1 MHIYLLMPGVMAR
14 KGCNSTKTLLSLR
27 VWSELSKPLLC
38 SQVQGQ
44 SRDYR
49 CLPRGSVPTP
59 GEGLSRTII
68 PAPGS
73 TNTQSSAPWEGEEPK
88 VGPVVFA
95 SRQGMYQPLKEQ
107 SLERTA
113 ACLQESPKAGGI
125 KRTQGDFSALPC
137 RGCPPLS
144 TALSCRLAAP
154 DLHPGQSLLEIFLGQ
169 RKETRAMTC
178 PFCARDGEI
187 VPFCSCALQSLS
199 LTSFSTTNHL

>member
-14 KGCNSTKTLLSLR
+14 KGCNSTKALLNLR
-27 VWSELSKPLLC
+27 VWSELSKTLLC

-73 TNTQSSAPWEGEEPK
+73 TNTQSSAPWEGEEPE

-125 KRTQGDFSALPC
+125 KRTQGDFCCAALPGLPSLEHSPQLPAC
-137 RGCPPLS
+137 SPPSPPRAKFAGDFSGAKEGNQSDDRPILCP
-144 TALSCRLAAP
+144 
-154 DLHPGQSLLEIFLGQ
+154 
-169 RKETRAMTC
+169 
-178 PFCARDGEI
+178 
-187 VPFCSCALQSLS
+187 
-199 LTSFSTTNHL
+199 